1 MMSAAE
7 ISQNYVFGLLQS
19 EEQFPVDFDVAWAWL
34 GYTRKSNAKDKLVKS
49 FVEGQDF
56 CRKWSKSPDGGRSK
70 QLIMLTIN
78 CFKQLAMMAGTEKGA
93 SVRRYFLDCEE
104 KLKQI
109 GGSGKVDVRITIDQA
124 REMNNPALK
133 QATVKEKVKLLETV
147 ERFLDKYPDCSNVV
161 RQIFKD

>member
-1 MMSAAE
+1 MSFSE

-19 EEQFPVDFDVAWAWL
+19 KEQFPVDFDVAWTWI
-34 GYTRKSNAKDKLVKS
+34 GYARKDNAKKKLLS
-49 FVEGQDF
+49 NFVDGADF
-56 CRKWSKSPDGGRSK
+56 SAIRRKNPQGGRSSD
-70 QLIMLTIN
+70 LIMLTID

-109 GGSGKVDVRITIDQA
+109 GGPVMVTPQQA
-124 REMNNPALK
+124 RELANPSLAKL
-133 QATVKEKVKLLETV
+133 TIKEKCLQFREV
-147 ERFLDKYPDCSNVV
+147 RDFLDRHPDCVDIV

>member
-78 CFKQLAMMAGTEKGA
+78 CFKQLAMMAGTDKGK
-93 SVRRYFLDCEE
+93 SVRNYFLDCEE

-109 GGSGKVDVRITIDQA
+109 GGQVKLTVQQA
-124 REMNNPALK
+124 RELANPDLVKPTAKDKVSMLK
-133 QATVKEKVKLLETV
+133 AV

-161 RQIFKD
+161 KQIFKD